1 MKICIYGAGAIGSL
15 IGSELARAGHQ
26 VTLIG
31 RGPHLAAMNANGLT
45 VRMNGGERH
54 TRPACTEDAAEAG
67 VQDLVIFVL
76 KAHQVAIAAEHVGP
90 LLGPK
95 TPVVAAQNGIP
106 WWYFHKSGGG
116 GFEDHVLNAVDP
128 DRCAWRLIG
137 PGRVIGAVINGSC
150 VVVEPGVVEHHQKT
164 RALMIGEP
172 DGTRSARCLEIV
184 DAFAATDFEIPITE
198 NIRLELW
205 TKLLSNVGLS
215 MICVLT
221 RSTLGEVNNDAACF
235 ALSKRLMAE
244 MALVSGRLGVDL
256 DAAVATRIASQPVSN
271 AHKPSTLQ
279 DLELG
284 RPMEIDAMVG
294 AVIEMGRMVDQPT
307 PYLDAIYAL
316 LRRLAEKTG
325 TYPPNPAFAP
335 EIG

>member
-15 IGSELARAGHQ
+15 VGSELTRGGHQ

-31 RGPHLAAMNANGLT
+31 RGAHLAAIKANGLT
-45 VRMNGGERH
+45 IRMNGEERL

-76 KAHQVAIAAEHVGP
+76 KAHQVAIAAQNIAP
-90 LLGPK
+90 LLGPE
-95 TPVVAAQNGIP
+95 TAVVAAQNGIP

-116 GFEDHVLNAVDP
+116 FEDHGLSAVDP
-128 DRCAWRLIG
+128 ERRAWRLIG
-137 PGRVIGAVINGSC
+137 PDRVIGAVINGSC

-172 DGTRSARCLEIV
+172 DGTLSARCQGIA
-184 DAFAATDFEIPITE
+184 DAFAATDFDIPITGD
-198 NIRLELW
+198 IRLELW

-221 RSTLGEVNNDAACF
+221 RSTLGEANNDAACF
-235 ALSKRLMAE
+235 ALSKRLMYE
-244 MALVSGRLGVDL
+244 MAAVSKKFGVNL
-256 DAAVATRIASQPVSN
+256 DAAVATRIASQRVSN

-294 AVIEMGRMVDQPT
+294 AVIEMGRMVDQPP
-307 PYLDAIYAL
+307 PYLDAIYDL